1 MKKAT
6 SPWARKAEAD
16 FRVSGEIARSA
27 EPFHDSVCFHCQ
39 QSAEKYLKALL
50 VELGI
55 PFPRTHDL
63 DRLLLALLPTHPQLR
78 TLRRGLLF
86 LTEFAVEARYPG
98 LNTSKR
104 QATSAL
110 RWAERV
116 RQAVRSLLGLP

>member
-1 MKKAT
+1 MAL
-6 SPWARKAEAD
+6 
-16 FRVSGEIARSA
+16 VS
-27 EPFHDSVCFHCQ
+27 
-39 QSAEKYLKALL
+39 
-50 VELGI
+50 
-55 PFPRTHDL
+55 
-63 DRLLLALLPTHPQLR
+63 THPQLQS
-78 TLRRGLLF
+78 LRRGQLF